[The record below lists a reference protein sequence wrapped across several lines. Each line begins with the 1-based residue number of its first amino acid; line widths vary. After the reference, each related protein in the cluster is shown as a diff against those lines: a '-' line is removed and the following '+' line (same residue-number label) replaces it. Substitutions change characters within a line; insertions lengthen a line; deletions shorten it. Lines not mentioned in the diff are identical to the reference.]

1 MFSAKYENK
10 LEKKK
15 KTRHKKPVKKVLTY
29 QVKYEERNN
38 SKKS

>member
-10 LEKKK
+10 LEKKIK
-15 KTRHKKPVKKVLTY
+15 WRPKKPVKKVLTY